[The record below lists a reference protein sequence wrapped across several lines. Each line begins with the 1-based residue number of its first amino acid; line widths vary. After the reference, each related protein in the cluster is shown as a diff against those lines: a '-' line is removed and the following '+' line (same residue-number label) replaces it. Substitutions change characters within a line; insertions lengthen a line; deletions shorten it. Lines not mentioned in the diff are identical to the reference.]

1 MKNAL
6 NQLAYAVLQ
15 KNSLQEYNLG
25 ELKQL
30 ANRHPYSS
38 ALQLLLAAKLQAEE
52 DMEFPSQ
59 LQITA
64 LHIPEAARLEHI
76 LTQKGSVQV
85 ESKKKEEQATS
96 QLISIPE
103 PVTTTEPIKE
113 FINENPTLP
122 APEQGKKEEFS
133 FGLELT
139 PVETPMPEEPFKE
152 LISDNPPIPVWE
164 PEKKEEFS
172 FNMEIPP
179 VETPISAEPFK
190 ELISDNPPIPVWEPE
205 KAEEPFLNPVMPPNY
220 HNLPG
225 QSENKLGADTPSF
238 KNLEPGKLEQHV
250 LPSEMEILEPG
261 VNDTE
266 NDEPGHDMPVLEIPV
281 LKMEQIDP
289 QTAEIS
295 FEPYHTVDYFAS
307 QGIRFREEEKPR
319 DKFGQ
324 QLKSFTEWLKL
335 LKTAPVA
342 ETAVGSTPAAEE
354 KVEQLAAHS
363 LADREVVT
371 EAMAEVW
378 EKQGKHD
385 KALAIYHKL
394 SLLNPSK
401 SSYFAAK
408 IDQLKQT

>member
-15 KNSLQEYNLG
+15 RNSLQEYNLV

-30 ANRHPYSS
+30 ASLHPYSS
-38 ALQLLLAAKLQAEE
+38 ALQLLLAAKLRAAE
-52 DMEFPSQ
+52 DIDFPAQ
-59 LQITA
+59 LEITA
-64 LHIPEAARLEHI
+64 LHIPDAARLEHI

-85 ESKKKEEQATS
+85 ESKKNEEPATS
-96 QLISIPE
+96 QLMPVSE

-113 FINENPTLP
+113 LINENPPLP
-122 APEQGKKEEFS
+122 AREPEKQEEFS
-133 FGLELT
+133 FSLEVT
-139 PVETPMPEEPFKE
+139 PVEA
-152 LISDNPPIPVWE
+152 PIP
-164 PEKKEEFS
+164 
-172 FNMEIPP
+172 
-179 VETPISAEPFK
+179 AEPFK
-190 ELISDNPPIPVWEPE
+190 ELINDNPALPVWVPE
-205 KAEEPFLNPVMPPNY
+205 KAEEPFLNPVMPTTYPV
-220 HNLPG
+220 LPV
-225 QSENKLGADTPSF
+225 QPEK
-238 KNLEPGKLEQHV
+238 KLETGTAPVPVEETGRLEQPA
-250 LPSEMEILEPG
+250 LPSEMEIPEQEMNG
-261 VNDTE
+261 NTE
-266 NDEPGHDMPVLEIPV
+266 SDEPGHGMPVLEIPV
-281 LKMEQIDP
+281 LKMEPIDP

-335 LKTAPVA
+335 LKTAPAA
-342 ETAVGSTPAAEE
+342 ETAVHSTPAAEE
-354 KVEQLAAHS
+354 NVEQLAAHS

-371 EAMAEVW
+371 ETMAEVW
-378 EKQGKHD
+378 EKQGKLD